1 MVTMHSTNIIR
12 AMHAGNYND
21 FKTKHMASSMQYIP
35 VLQNLT
41 LSLTI
46 IIAGCHHLNQICG
59 NMQLFI
65 LKINEIDVHGSPK
78 FVAKVLINLNNVVVK
93 TSHVG
98 NLNK

>member
-1 MVTMHSTNIIR
+1 MVTVYCTNIIT

-21 FKTKHMASSMQYIP
+21 FKTKHMAISMQMQYFP

-59 NMQLFI
+59 NMQLVNI
-65 LKINEIDVHGSPK
+65 K
-78 FVAKVLINLNNVVVK
+78 
-93 TSHVG
+93 
-98 NLNK
+98 NKQN